1 MCEVWRH
8 DWCGFY
14 KKFYISQ
21 WVSARHFFII
31 WQLLKNMH
39 VVSLY
44 DKTGFSLQPWVNAG
58 FKAFAYDIQNPDKC
72 VQRNGVLYMKADLHD
87 PTCLAMLEKK
97 HAGQV
102 VFLSAFPVC
111 TDLCIGGAV
120 HWARKRNK
128 DAEFQV
134 RAASHVKA
142 CADFAERI
150 GCKTWYIENPRG
162 MLGKLWKRADCEI
175 NPCDYGG
182 YLDENDEHP
191 LYPKYIPGRDAYKK
205 RTCIWHSPSFS
216 MPIPKLVNPVEMVC
230 KSIQKGEKIY
240 SPVFAKLGGGGGQ
253 KTKDIRSATPRG
265 WSEAVYL
272 ANNMK

>member
-1 MCEVWRH
+1 MIRLGQIERRARRFVKRFDVACWFLLSGRT
-8 DWCGFY
+8 F
-14 KKFYISQ
+14 KKMQ
-21 WVSARHFFII
+21 
-31 WQLLKNMH
+31 

-44 DKTGFSLQPWVNAG
+44 DKTGFSLQPWANAG
-58 FKAFAYDIQNPDKC
+58 FKAIAYDIQN
-72 VQRNGVLYMKADLHD
+72 QGEERNGILFLKADLHD
-87 PTCLAMLEKK
+87 AKCLALLEKK

-120 HWARKRNK
+120 HWARKREK

-134 RAASHVKA
+134 KAASHVKA